1 MRYRIEKDALGEK
14 VIPQES
20 YFGIGTLRA
29 KDAFEITKHGL
40 SRQNIKALA
49 VIKKVAAKTNYE
61 FGLLDLRVSEA
72 ISLSADEIL
81 NGRLHG
87 QFVTDSVQDGYGIGM
102 NINACEVIANRA
114 NEMLGGEKGTYEYV
128 SVQDVN
134 MFQDIREV
142 VVLSGKLTAIKLA
155 KKMFVECKKFKA
167 SIDALLESSCLS
179 EDDELYDEIKSIG
192 AIFERDAKRFD
203 KAMNGLLEICY
214 GANVSLNSKQEKEDY
229 INCFLK
235 NLNQQA
241 TEKYKLSEN
250 RFVVSRNLDGFM
262 HLSTAAKNLM
272 INLSKCISDLKY
284 LAKMGKVKI
293 PNIYETNIP
302 SEDYIFDFAKQIS
315 FYIVG
320 NDLTISRSVE
330 AGTLEENP
338 YMPIICASLYESLN
352 LIRRTIRTVR
362 EIVIEVM
369 EIKNEA

>member
-1 MRYRIEKDALGEK
+1 MRYRVEKDALGEK

-61 FGLLDLRVSEA
+61 FGFLDKKVCEA

-87 QFVTDSVQDGYGIGM
+87 QFITDSVQDGFGIGM
-102 NINACEVIANRA
+102 NMNACEVIANRA

-128 SVQDVN
+128 SVSDVN
-134 MFQDIREV
+134 MYQDIREV
-142 VVLSGKLTAIKLA
+142 VVLAGKLTAIKLA
-155 KKMFVECKKFKA
+155 KKMFVESKKFNVA
-167 SIDALLESSCLS
+167 INDLLTKS
-179 EDDELYDEIKSIG
+179 EIEEDSEVYLEIKSIG
-192 AIFERDAKRFD
+192 TIIERDAKRFD
-203 KAMNGLLEICY
+203 KAMSGLLDICY
-214 GANVSLNSKQEKEDY
+214 GGNVPFDNKEDKDNY
-229 INCFLK
+229 IKCFLK

-241 TEKYKLSEN
+241 TEKYKIADN

-272 INLSKCISDLKY
+272 INLSKCMSDLKY
-284 LAKMGKVKI
+284 LAQMGKIHI
-293 PNIYETNIP
+293 PNIYDTDIP
-302 SEDYIFDFAKQIS
+302 SEDLIFDFAKQIS

-330 AGTLEENP
+330 SGILEANP
-338 YMPIICASLYESLN
+338 YMPIICASLFESLN

-362 EIVIEVM
+362 EIVIEPMV
-369 EIKNEA
+369 IKK

>member
-20 YFGIGTLRA
+20 YFGIGTMRA

-49 VIKKVAAKTNYE
+49 MIKKVVAKTNFE
-61 FGLLDLRVSEA
+61 CGLIDKKVYEA

-87 QFVTDSVQDGYGIGM
+87 QFVTDIVQDGYGIGM
-102 NINACEVIANRA
+102 NANACEVIANRA
-114 NEMLGGEKGTYEYV
+114 NEMLGGEKGTYNFV
-128 SVQDVN
+128 SVSDVN

-142 VVLSGKLTAIKLA
+142 VVLSGKLTSVKLA
-155 KKMFVECKKFKA
+155 KKMIGECKKFSLA
-167 SIDALLESSCLS
+167 INDLIARAPENCE
-179 EDDELYDEIKSIG
+179 EDTILEIKSIG
-192 AIFERDAKRFD
+192 QLLERDTKRFD
-203 KAMNGLLEICY
+203 KAMSGMLEISY
-214 GANVSLNSKQEKEDY
+214 GSNVKLEKEEKELY
-229 INCFLK
+229 LKAFMK

-241 TEKYKLSEN
+241 TEKYVMAEN
-250 RFVVSRNLDGFM
+250 KFVVSRNLDSFM

-272 INLSKCISDLKY
+272 INLSKCMSDLKY
-284 LAKMGKVKI
+284 LAKTGKIVI
-293 PNIYETNIP
+293 PNIYDTEIS
-302 SEDYIFDFAKQIS
+302 SEELIFDFAKQIS

-330 AGTLEENP
+330 SGILEGNP
-338 YMPIICASLYESLN
+338 YMPIICASLFESLN

-362 EIVIEVM
+362 EIVIEVLT
-369 EIKNEA
+369 ITK